1 MAMTITPMEIH
12 DKVFPIVKN
21 GYSAEAVDE
30 FLDQII
36 DDYADVLDRNVDLKN
51 ENYKLKKQIRDASSD
66 NTQIRQHMVEVQ
78 EQSRQIVNQARV
90 TAQQIIDDAKDKSDS
105 MLADTQKQLVQQQNM
120 LEQYNTLMND
130 YELLKTEVAN
140 FIHDTKAKLNEQVKE
155 LDDKDWQIYLD
166 KHYGRTRLY
175 PADGSQPIKTDDSDN
190 LIDEEGLIKP
200 EDIDK
205 YQEYIPAENF
215 DEDIDNNTDT
225 EVNSNNE
232 KEDTHKILE
241 GDNPTVVET
250 VEDENSNSD
259 SLSRPKIIFPDD
271 YKDHN

>member
-1 MAMTITPMEIH
+1 
-12 DKVFPIVKN
+12 
-21 GYSAEAVDE
+21 
-30 FLDQII
+30 
-36 DDYADVLDRNVDLKN
+36 
-51 ENYKLKKQIRDASSD
+51 
-66 NTQIRQHMVEVQ
+66 
-78 EQSRQIVNQARV
+78 
-90 TAQQIIDDAKDKSDS
+90 
-105 MLADTQKQLVQQQNM
+105 
-120 LEQYNTLMND
+120 YNTLMND

-155 LDDKDWQIYLD
+155 LDDNDWQIYLD

-190 LIDEEGLIKP
+190 IIDEEGLIKP

-225 EVNSNNE
+225 EVNSDNE